1 MELVVLVERSIVD
14 VLSIL
19 GTPLELSP
27 VTRTVNVGAFE
38 PISASPLVS
47 LAMEFIILETSL
59 VGHLFGLVFAIFTVS
74 LILVELAIIKG
85 TVRED
90 EGSFS
95 MSFSMIKPSQVNP
108 PILFIHP
115 AVTVGLHSILHISK
129 VTSSSE
135 PV

>member
-38 PISASPLVS
+38 PISASPLIS

-74 LILVELAIIKG
+74 LILVELSIIKG

-95 MSFSMIKPSQVNP
+95 VSFSMIKPSQVNP

-115 AVTVGLHSILHISK
+115 AVTVGSHSILHISK
-129 VTSSSE
+129 ITSSNE
-135 PV
+135 PL